1 MQKTNQTR
9 IKKYSGYRKSIL
21 RMDDRGPQ
29 GLHRQ
34 ALLHEDRLEVASPL
48 VWLIRLLGGGV
59 IILLILVLALI
70 YFTR

>member
-1 MQKTNQTR
+1 MQTR
-9 IKKYSGYRKSIL
+9 TKKYASYRKSIL
-21 RMDDRGPQ
+21 RMDDRGSQ

-34 ALLHEDRLEVASPL
+34 ASLHEDHLEVASPL
-48 VWLIRLLGGGV
+48 VWLIRLLGVGV

>member
-1 MQKTNQTR
+1 MQKSMQTR
-9 IKKYSGYRKSIL
+9 MKKYAGYRKSIL
-21 RMDDRGPQ
+21 RMDDRDSK
-29 GLHRQ
+29 GLIRQ
-34 ALLHEDRLEVASPL
+34 DLPHLERVEVASPL